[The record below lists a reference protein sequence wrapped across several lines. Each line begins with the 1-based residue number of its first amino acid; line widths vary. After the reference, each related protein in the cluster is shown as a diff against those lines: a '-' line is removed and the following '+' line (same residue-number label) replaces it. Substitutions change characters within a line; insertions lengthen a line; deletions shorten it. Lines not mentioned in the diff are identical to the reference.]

1 VKGGIRLDWE
11 DRRLLWAVR
20 EPFASKHSQIGLTAG
35 LLEEKSELIVESL
48 MPAEGVIF
56 SDGIE
61 ADFLPFASGAIARI
75 SAAEQAANLVVA

>member
-1 VKGGIRLDWE
+1 
-11 DRRLLWAVR
+11 
-20 EPFASKHSQIGLTAG
+20 LTAG